1 MPKYSVLY
9 THQKQKKQK
18 TWQDGFLTVI
28 LENKKAVLLDS
39 SGLCIDSAFLSA
51 EQLCKGKE
59 LETEKFLITIESND
73 EESELKPSQELTRK
87 RNNNKLSID
96 VAKKFVCVQKN
107 IGKKDQS
114 HSLQKVNILPESKS
128 NEIKEKTTLTERKRS
143 VCDIIA
149 LFNNDNK
156 TISSV
161 TSCENENLQQFET
174 ASFYANKKTRVESCN
189 GSINDV
195 LKKDIFFNKSIVSE
209 HTAVDLSSV
218 ARFDGLPSTSES
230 LNNQISLGNESEN
243 KHKPQVF
250 GLSNSVNRRFKDLRG
265 VSQVNSFSVPFS
277 TLNSTLFFP
286 SMDDIKNKI
295 VTKRQIII
303 PTCFNSVTNYKQ
315 TFKAAL
321 MEHLNIVLFN
331 IAKKYF
337 EALACVDVSA
347 ITKEFCLK
355 KFDTKVPSCKHGP
368 AVMRTVKKDGKNHG
382 RMFFSC
388 SLPSQLKCNF
398 FVWLEQVSNCKQLSV
413 ETKTPI
419 NDYMSAVAYFSSRGV
434 ELYFGVKFLRK
445 IQFHSSKVSLYLLL
459 PIKKAASRYNMGDLW
474 IISKTLDFKRDGTFI
489 SKSVFYG
496 PNSAGELEICPM
508 SGYSRGNWSNEE
520 ICYAIQAYNASSE
533 LACCSNIDDFL
544 NSIDVPVLK
553 YLLESPFLSK
563 KCTLYDLYKFDL
575 PTLEVREL
583 LNKTVCDYKLNQD
596 QANALEGIA
605 DMFLKDDR
613 VTLIHGVFGSGK
625 SYLLSTVVVFLVHLF
640 AMIESLTNGKMKMKL
655 LVSSATNVAV
665 DRVLQGLL
673 DLGFENFIRVGS
685 VKKIAK
691 SILPYTVHASEEED
705 HELRELNDLLKTEL
719 SDKDKGYVRK
729 AIEQHKLGV
738 NRKKLTDVNV
748 VGVTCAACVF
758 PYLQKLEFKVQLL
771 DECTQMTEPLCM
783 LPIARFHC
791 ERLILVGDPKQL
803 SPTIQGSESDH
814 DMGLELTLFER
825 MQRLFLKPFVLRT
838 QYRCHPSI
846 SSICNKMFYDNM
858 LLDGVT
864 ANDRQ
869 KLVNW
874 LPTLSFIDV
883 NGQEQCD
890 FENSYSNVCEAQF
903 VVNLLE
909 LIFETGIEPN
919 QVGVITQYKSQ
930 VAKIASFLRESKSC
944 ITSSNLKAIQMS
956 TVDAFQGAE
965 KEIIILS
972 CVRSR
977 HIGFIDCPFRTNVAL
992 SRAKRHLVIA
1002 GNKKLLT
1009 SNACWNGVLNICNL
1023 EKAVIMSSTDFLK
1036 NINIRI
1042 SE

>member
-1 MPKYSVLY
+1 MQIRFIKITLAYESLFQ
-9 THQKQKKQK
+9 T
-18 TWQDGFLTVI
+18 F
-28 LENKKAVLLDS
+28 
-39 SGLCIDSAFLSA
+39 CIT
-51 EQLCKGKE
+51 LCKGKE
-59 LETEKFLITIESND
+59 LETEKFLITIESID
-73 EESELKPSQELTRK
+73 EELELKPTYQELSRK
-87 RNNNKLSID
+87 TTNNNML
-96 VAKKFVCVQKN
+96 QKN
-107 IGKKDQS
+107 LCVSKKVLEKKNQS
-114 HSLQKVNILPESKS
+114 CPLQKFKILPESKS
-128 NEIKEKTTLTERKRS
+128 NEVKEKTTLTERKRS

-161 TSCENENLQQFET
+161 TSCENKSLQQFK
-174 ASFYANKKTRVESCN
+174 AVSFYENIQESFNANKKTRIETCN
-189 GSINDV
+189 GNINDV
-195 LKKDIFFNKSIVSE
+195 LIKDSFFCNKSIVSE
-209 HTAVDLSSV
+209 HTTDDLSSIFVHDV
-218 ARFDGLPSTSES
+218 AKVDGLTSTSES
-230 LNNQISLGNESEN
+230 LNNQVSLCNESEN
-243 KHKPQVF
+243 NHKPQVL
-250 GLSNSVNRRFKDLRG
+250 GLSNSVNRRTKDLRR
-265 VSQVNSFSVPFS
+265 VNQVISFSVPFS

-331 IAKKYF
+331 VAKKYF
-337 EALACVDVSA
+337 EVLVCVDVSA

-355 KFDTKVPSCKHGP
+355 KFDTKAPSCKHGP
-368 AVMRTVKKDGKNHG
+368 AVMRTVKKDGKNNG
-382 RMFFSC
+382 RVFFSC
-388 SLPSQLKCNF
+388 SLPSNLKCNF
-398 FVWLEQVSNCKQLSV
+398 FVWMEQVSNCKQLSV

-434 ELYFGVKFLRK
+434 EVYFGVKFLRK

-489 SKSVFYG
+489 AKSVFYG

-508 SGYSRGNWSNEE
+508 SGYSRGSWSNEE

-563 KCTLYDLYKFDL
+563 KCTVYNLYKLDL

-583 LNKTVCDYKLNQD
+583 LNKTVCNYKLNQD

-640 AMIESLTNGKMKMKL
+640 AMIESLTNGKLKMKL

-673 DLGFENFIRVGS
+673 DLGFESFIRVGS

-729 AIEQHKLGV
+729 AIEKHKLGV
-738 NRKKLTDVNV
+738 NRRKLTEVNV

-771 DECTQMTEPLCM
+771 DECTQMTEPVCM

-864 ANDRQ
+864 ANDRL

-909 LIFETGIEPN
+909 LIFKTGIEPN

-930 VAKIASFLRESKSC
+930 VAKIACFLRESKSC

-1023 EKAVIMSSTDFLK
+1023 EKAVMMSSNDFLK
-1036 NINIRI
+1036 NIDIRI